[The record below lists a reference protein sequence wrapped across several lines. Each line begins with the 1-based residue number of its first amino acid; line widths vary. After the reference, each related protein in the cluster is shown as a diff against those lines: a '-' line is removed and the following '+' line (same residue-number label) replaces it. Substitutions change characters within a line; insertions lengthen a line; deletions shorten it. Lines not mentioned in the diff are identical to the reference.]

1 MLCIQKSF
9 NMLATTI
16 NRSYD
21 EMDISLF
28 SVSQACLI
36 MKMASIKHRKGEKMK
51 EKRKN
56 KVCVRWRVNSLGTTL
71 ASSRY
76 YYSMIILTRGL
87 EVANSFLLYL
97 SILELNGSRSTDRSC
112 DRDPVSSKVVNIYH
126 VALHRKRLL
135 TPNI

>member
-1 MLCIQKSF
+1 
-9 NMLATTI
+9 MLATTI

-56 KVCVRWRVNSLGTTL
+56 KVCVR
-71 ASSRY
+71 
-76 YYSMIILTRGL
+76 
-87 EVANSFLLYL
+87 
-97 SILELNGSRSTDRSC
+97 
-112 DRDPVSSKVVNIYH
+112 
-126 VALHRKRLL
+126 
-135 TPNI
+135 